1 MNQETIRI
9 IDRTLGSL
17 LCLLLTLVRR
27 VNDLLGGKRAASRP
41 PTKILFIKLIE
52 QGATVLAHT
61 AVQRAATKVG
71 RDNVYF
77 IVFAE
82 NRAIIDILD
91 MVPAEN
97 VIEVRHRNLFVFGWD
112 VLKAVA
118 HCRCEQI
125 DCTID
130 MEFLAR
136 APAILGYLTGAGRR
150 VGLHRFSSEAPY
162 RGDLMTDRVQ
172 YNPYL
177 HTAEN
182 YAVLVEALDAPP
194 GESPLRK
201 MPAAELEAPAPRFQ
215 ATDDERERVARLI
228 DELAGRRVSGPI
240 VLLNP
245 NAGDLLPLRRW
256 DTGRFVELG
265 RRLLDTYPDATI
277 GVTGAPSEQ
286 ADAEAVAARIGAPP
300 RVLTFAGNTTL
311 RELLVLYTLSD
322 VLVTNDSGPGHF
334 ASLTDIHNI
343 VMFGPET
350 PRLFGPRGGNPHV
363 VFADLA
369 CSPCVNVLNHRFSP
383 CSDNVCMQAI
393 TVDQVQ
399 AVVGRCLSHA
409 G

>member
-1 MNQETIRI
+1 VNKETIRL

-17 LCLLLTLVRR
+17 LCFLLTLARR
-27 VNDLLGGKRAASRP
+27 ATDLLGGKRAASRP
-41 PTKILFIKLIE
+41 PTRILFIKLIE

-61 AVQRAATKVG
+61 AVQRAAAKVG
-71 RDNVYF
+71 RDNLFF

-91 MVPAEN
+91 MVPTEN

-112 VLKAVA
+112 ILKALA
-118 HCRCEQI
+118 RCRREKI

-136 APAILGYLTGAGRR
+136 APAILAYLIGAGRR

-162 RGDLMTDRVQ
+162 RGDLMTERVQ

-182 YAVLVEALDAPP
+182 YALLVEALDAPP

-201 MPAAELEAPAPRFQ
+201 IPAADLESPAPRFH
-215 ATDDERERVARLI
+215 ASDDERERVAGLI
-228 DELAGRRVSGPI
+228 DELAGRRVAGPI
-240 VLLNP
+240 LLLNP

-256 DTGRFVELG
+256 DTDRFVELG
-265 RRLLDTYPDATI
+265 RQLLEEYPDATI
-277 GVTGAPSEQ
+277 GVTGAPSER
-286 ADAEAVAARIGAPP
+286 AAAEAVASRIGEPP
-300 RVLTFAGNTTL
+300 RVITFAGNTTL
-311 RELLVLYTLSD
+311 RELLVLYTFSD

-334 ASLTDIHNI
+334 ASLTDIHNV

-383 CSDNVCMQAI
+383 CSDDSSPADSDIQQYGSSAE
-393 TVDQVQ
+393 
-399 AVVGRCLSHA
+399 R
-409 G
+409 